1 MSMGERFGQ
10 YSGSS
15 RALLP
20 SSFTFCKITCTAR
33 RSDER
38 VSDLPCQI
46 FLGGPATHFQN
57 LDIFGFSWLFGI
69 LFHVLITFPCS
80 LTRYLQNDTI
90 STLVTYVKN
99 SWPRTVSFEKCR
111 SNLPFSPKTLF
122 KGLHTTRLKS
132 KDKSPQKEQN
142 HSQRSHGILVLE
154 PKKCNFDLPQED
166 IVNAE
171 RYCQTLKKLKMVIQ
185 NKWRSILTKELFS
198 ATI

>member
-69 LFHVLITFPCS
+69 LFHVLVTFPCS
-80 LTRYLQNDTI
+80 LTPYLQNDTI

-99 SWPRTVSFEKCR
+99 SWPRTVSCEKCR

-132 KDKSPQKEQN
+132 KDKSPQWHHTFSPSARKNKTTAKRFMASLFWNQKN
-142 HSQRSHGILVLE
+142 VILICLRRTSSMRKDTAR
-154 PKKCNFDLPQED
+154 P
-166 IVNAE
+166 
-171 RYCQTLKKLKMVIQ
+171 
-185 NKWRSILTKELFS
+185 
-198 ATI
+198 